1 MKLKKTRFYSKLVWI
16 LILIILIFNIG
27 IFTCYAK
34 ELPIESKIITVNQT
48 EKDSIT
54 PRYFLII
61 DYVEVINHGDG
72 YYTLTIYPE
81 GDFSYSFDGGQT
93 WQKSNTATIYT
104 SAKEVEVALRD
115 SRTYTAYYTV
125 DLPEY
130 SEPQG

>member
-1 MKLKKTRFYSKLVWI
+1 MEVKRNKKFKTLFTFLMSV
-16 LILIILIFNIG
+16 ILIFNIG

-34 ELPIESKIITVNQT
+34 ELPVESKIITVNQT

-104 SAKEVEVALRD
+104 SSKKVEVALRD

>member
-1 MKLKKTRFYSKLVWI
+1 MSMV
-16 LILIILIFNIG
+16 LIFNIG
-27 IFTCYAK
+27 LFTCYAK
-34 ELPIESKIITVNQT
+34 EIPTESTIFTVNKTQ
-48 EKDSIT
+48 EKNIGFIENKMSIS

-61 DYVEVINHGDG
+61 DYVEVINHGNS

-93 WQKSNTATIYT
+93 WQKSNTATIHT
-104 SAKEVEVALRD
+104 EAKEVEVALRD